1 MAAKEPVLANKH
13 YQMIIKTL
21 ASFIVAL
28 LLFSCGEATTTDNA
42 PEIAINTPEEVKA
55 EKAAAPDSYDASFAD
70 GMTETV
76 FQYYLK
82 LRTALVNSDAKAA
95 KTAATN
101 LAESFGDDRPEIKRK
116 TQAVADASGLE
127 PVRTAFAELTTAL
140 EPLLTEGISEGV
152 IYKQHC
158 PMAFGGEGGNWFS
171 DKAEIRNPF
180 YGDKMLKCG
189 KVIKE
194 ITAP

>member
-1 MAAKEPVLANKH
+1 MK
-13 YQMIIKTL
+13 YQITI
-21 ASFIVAL
+21 L
-28 LLFSCGEATTTDNA
+28 LLALAFLQACDGGTTTNHATEMADHA
-42 PEIAINTPEEVKA
+42 AEMVINTPEEVEA
-55 EKAAAPDSYDASFAD
+55 EKAATPDSFDAAFTD

-82 LRTALVNSDAKAA
+82 LRTALVNSDAEAA

-101 LAESFGDDRPEIKRK
+101 LMESFGDDRPEIKMK
-116 TQAVADASGLE
+116 AKAVADASGLE
-127 PVRTAFAELTTAL
+127 PVRIAFAELTTAL
-140 EPLLTEGISEGV
+140 EPLFTEGISDGV

-158 PMAFGGEGGNWFS
+158 PMAFDGEGGNWFS
-171 DKAEIRNPF
+171 DEAEIFNPF

-194 ITAP
+194 ITAL